1 VVVAVV
7 SVVGL
12 VFLLG
17 LVVVGGTGGSSAV
30 GGTAQAY
37 LTVLEQSMCAATGP
51 VLTLGSE
58 QSSIAETVVSV
69 SSTVSGEDPQAG
81 QIALMTG
88 LTESGL
94 TNIAGGLGGAY
105 GVFQQTP
112 PAWGTVPQI
121 EDPSYAA
128 AEFTTRLV
136 RLPHWQQ
143 MDPWVAAQNVQAS
156 GAGSVGGVLTIRWPG
171 PFPPK
176 FGANYEAKWSE
187 AQRIYGAI
195 AGQLTTSGCGAG
207 PSGVAGPASR
217 HGLPEGYKLPAGLS
231 KQPTAVLAYAL
242 SKLGDDYV
250 WGAAGPNQF
259 DCSGLTMAAWEQ
271 AGVTLAHY
279 TVTQEQEGKKVA
291 PAQVQVADLVL
302 IPGRDPPGPGLPGHV
317 GLYIG
322 DGLVLSAADRK
333 DGVIVQTWQYFTSGG
348 LDAVV
353 DPSQPPD

>member
-1 VVVAVV
+1 MFLF
-7 SVVGL
+7 GL
-12 VFLLG
+12 VI
-17 LVVVGGTGGSSAV
+17 VGGTAGSSAV

-37 LTVLEQSMCAATGP
+37 LTVLDQSMCAATGP
-51 VLTLGSE
+51 VLTLDSE
-58 QSSIAETVVSV
+58 QSSIADTVVAV
-69 SSTVSGEDPQAG
+69 SDTVSGENPRAA

-112 PAWGTVPQI
+112 PGWGTVQQI

-128 AEFTTRLV
+128 AQFTTRLV

-171 PFPPK
+171 PFPTG
-176 FGANYEAKWSE
+176 FGGNYETKWSE
-187 AQRIYGAI
+187 AQAIYRAI
-195 AGQLTTSGCGAG
+195 AGQLTTSDCGAG

-217 HGLPEGYKLPAGLS
+217 RGLPEGYQLPAGLN
-231 KQPTAVLAYAL
+231 KQRTAVLAYAL
-242 SKLGDDYV
+242 SKLGDGYV

-259 DCSGLTMAAWEQ
+259 DCSGLARAAWEQ
-271 AGVTLAHY
+271 AGVNLTHY
-279 TVTQEQEGKKVA
+279 TVTQEQQGKKVA
-291 PAQVQVADLVL
+291 PAQVQAADLVL
-302 IPGRDPPGPGLPGHV
+302 IPGSDSPGPGLPGHV

-322 DGLVLSAADRK
+322 DGLVLSAADHK

-353 DPSQPPD
+353 DPSRPPA